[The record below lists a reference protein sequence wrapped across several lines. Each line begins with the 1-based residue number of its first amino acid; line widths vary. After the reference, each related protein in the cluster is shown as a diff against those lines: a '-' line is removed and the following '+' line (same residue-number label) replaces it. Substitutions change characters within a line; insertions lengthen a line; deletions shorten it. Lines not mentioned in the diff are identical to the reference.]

1 MNEQFSLIPS
11 AISQKLAVT
20 EIILCNQTTSRYGLL
35 LNESE
40 AVELA
45 KTRSE
50 ALEKVGRVEF
60 SGGTIN
66 KLILEF
72 CDSPY
77 LSQFNYA
84 ETLNELLEMFYY
96 FKNETLDE
104 LDDDELIALMKKS
117 FDDRCQGSVD
127 LLQTRELENLAR
139 KIRYGITDFND
150 LSEALEE
157 IFEEDSDKFS
167 DEMNGFSEWSYFF
180 GEEFYDEF
188 D

>member
-1 MNEQFSLIPS
+1 MNNPFSLIPS
-11 AISQKLAVT
+11 DISQKLAVT
-20 EIILCNQTTSRYGLL
+20 EIIRCNQTTSRYGLI

-50 ALEKVGRVEF
+50 VLKEVGRVEF
-60 SGGTIN
+60 AGDTIY
-66 KLILEF
+66 KLIMEF

-77 LSQFNYA
+77 LSPFNYA
-84 ETLNELLEMFYY
+84 ETLNELIETFYY
-96 FKNETLDE
+96 FKSETLDE
-104 LDDDELIALMKKS
+104 LDDNELISLMKKS

-139 KIRYGITDFND
+139 KIRFGISDLND

-157 IFEEDSDKFS
+157 IFEEDSC
-167 DEMNGFSEWSYFF
+167 EFSEEADEFTEWFYFN
-180 GEEFYDEF
+180 GEEY
-188 D
+188 